1 MMYISKLFV
10 ITFTIFLA
18 ANSYYPSM
26 ELGNAFGDKLR
37 NADFQSKSSIET
49 KAESSSINDPDYEF
63 QWGVTYTES
72 NKAWSLVNQKKT
84 VKVAIVDTGVDYNHP
99 DLKNR
104 VLTELG
110 YNFVGNNKD
119 VMDDNWHGTHIA
131 GIIAA
136 EMNNNQG
143 ITGIVGPLD
152 VKIIPIKVLDKNGQG
167 DSPIIAEGIKYAAN
181 KGADIINISIGFK
194 EKDIY
199 IEEAVDYANKKGVL
213 VIAAAG
219 NDNSNS
225 DLYSPA
231 GDKGVFT
238 VSAVDSS
245 YSKASFS
252 NYGSTVMVAGPGV
265 DIISTAPGNSY
276 EYRNGTSMAAPA
288 VAGVAAMLKAENPKL
303 TPEEIQK
310 ILIESSK
317 DIMANGKDDYS
328 GYGFVNA
335 YKAVQMVQ
343 ALEVNSALNSVTHKI
358 NMFIR

>member
-1 MMYISKLFV
+1 MYISKFFIIPVALFL
-10 ITFTIFLA
+10 IT
-18 ANSYYPSM
+18 NSYFPSM
-26 ELGNAFGDKLR
+26 EIGNAFVDKLR
-37 NADFQSKSSIET
+37 NADFQSKSAVAIKE
-49 KAESSSINDPDYEF
+49 ENSSINDPDYEF
-63 QWGVTYTES
+63 QWAVTSTES

-104 VLTELG
+104 VLTEMG

-119 VMDDNWHGTHIA
+119 VIDDNWHGTHIA

-152 VKIIPIKVLDKNGQG
+152 VKIIPVKVLDKNGQG

-194 EKDIY
+194 AKDSY
-199 IEEAVDYANKKGVL
+199 IEDAVNYANRKGVL

-238 VSAVDSS
+238 VAAVDSS
-245 YSKASFS
+245 YNKASFS
-252 NYGSTVMVAGPGV
+252 NYGSAIMLAAPGV

-288 VAGVAAMLKAENPKL
+288 VAGVAAMMKAENPKL

-310 ILIESSK
+310 ILIASSN
-317 DIMANGKDDYS
+317 DIMTSGKDDYS

-335 YKAVQMVQ
+335 YKALQMVQ
-343 ALEVNSALNSVTHKI
+343 ASERGSTLNNMVNINYI
-358 NMFIR
+358 NMF